1 MRNLRSLGALATLA
15 LVLALTTPAR
25 AQDAGKVDPDGLT
38 LDYLQQVL
46 PPEYFQ
52 PTIASGT
59 RDGRVQPNDIPWVY
73 GPGAVLTVGN
83 VYMKVT
89 NWGHV
94 GNLFT
99 NVSADPGGQWPGSS
113 SVEYLSSIRLMVG
126 AVNPTASDPL
136 SVRRVSYL
144 LEWRPATLDAED
156 KMYRAYDGII
166 NGQRFAD
173 DDGGPTDRFGF
184 GYIDED
190 FLDGRDNDGDGDIDE
205 DYGALGQMM
214 WSCVMRDDTPQA
226 VALVQA
232 EKHVPLGLECKQLA
246 WAYSIPGFT
255 DFNVIKYEITNV
267 SGHELDSLVIGWL
280 VDCDAGPIAV
290 SNYYSD
296 DFDLPYFP
304 HGKFSYP
311 LDVNDARRQ
320 TNHDP
325 QLDGVGGVQAGVAL
339 CPNLDLRINGFSI
352 ADDDGDEGRT
362 TGIPSFL
369 LIDHTIDPLG
379 ESGPWRVGFRAF
391 RSFTS
396 GTPYIQGG
404 NPTIDQQ
411 RFEFMTGVE
420 NVAVSEDAADRF
432 RSDAPSGFITSEPG
446 DQKGDYI
453 QLASV
458 GPWYHVPPG
467 GTVQATVAFAVKRG
481 RYTDAVKYRLDL
493 AAYELGQL
501 SRDGLVQKY
510 PSLDNA
516 IAAQTAFEGIYEV
529 RNTYPSTNYHGK
541 ETALVGA
548 LGSLPE
554 LVTEPGCDNRGTDAN
569 TILVD
574 SNRYYWFDMDCDYCT
589 GVWNY
594 QTGQGMFH
602 KVWNAEAPPP
612 NPNTNVAVKYNY
624 TDNPERAVAAAGDRT
639 ITIAWDNLSET
650 TPDPKSRWF
659 DCRGYKLWKVANWTR
674 PVGSP
679 GPGEDDWAL
688 VGEFRLFDYRVNG
701 IPVPNNL
708 ERRVRAPGDTVIAPP
723 TLHIPNYLDP
733 NTGVRG
739 PADVELYLER
749 GDLWDR
755 QTGQILRPMPMPCVP
770 GTDGDSCAIE
780 IGGRLGTQPIVP
792 DTVKRYPVG
801 RYRYVDTEVKNGF
814 LYFYSVTAFDSTGSG
829 AQVAELNS
837 RRSAVE
843 AEGVTPQASTRTGKS
858 VWVVPNPYR
867 GFSQISQRSSS
878 WDLTPNSADPTGTHI
893 DFMGLPRGEW
903 TIRIY
908 TVSGDLVN
916 IMRSTDGV
924 NESIRT
930 PITDDGG
937 TTRPGYNRQQDTEN
951 DGQASWNLISRNGQD
966 VVSGIYI
973 FVVESKEG
981 TQRGKFVVIR

>member
-1 MRNLRSLGALATLA
+1 MRNLRGLRALATLA
-15 LVLALTTPAR
+15 LLMVLAVPVR
-25 AQDAGKVDPDGLT
+25 AQEAAGKPDPDGLT

-52 PTIASGT
+52 QAGSTLGG
-59 RDGRVQPNDIPWVY
+59 DNGRVQPNDIPWVY

-99 NVSADPGGQWPGSS
+99 NVSSDPGGQWPGSS
-113 SVEYLSSIRLMVG
+113 AIEYLSSIRLMVG

-144 LEWRPATLDAED
+144 LEWRPPSLAAED

-166 NGQRFAD
+166 NGQRYSD
-173 DDGGPTDRFGF
+173 DDGNQFDRLGYA
-184 GYIDED
+184 YIDED
-190 FLDGRDNDGDGDIDE
+190 FLDGHDNDGDGKIDE

-226 VALVQA
+226 IALVQA

-255 DFNVIKYEITNV
+255 DFDVVQYTITNV

-280 VDCDAGPIAV
+280 IDCDAGPIAV
-290 SNYYSD
+290 SNYYAD

-304 HGKFSYP
+304 HGEFRYG
-311 LDVNDARRQ
+311 LDSNDPRRQ
-320 TNHDP
+320 AVHDP
-325 QLDGVGGVQAGVAL
+325 QLDGVGGVSSGQPL
-339 CPNLDLRINGFSI
+339 CSNLKIRINGFSI

-379 ESGPWRVGFRAF
+379 TSGPWRVGFRSF

-396 GTPYIQGG
+396 GTPYVQGG

-411 RFEFMTGVE
+411 RFEFMTGRE
-420 NVAVSEDAADRF
+420 NVDVSEEATDRF
-432 RSDAPSGFITSEPG
+432 RTDGPTGWITSEPG
-446 DQKGDYI
+446 DQKGDYV

-467 GTVQATVAFAVKRG
+467 GSVQATIAFAIKRG
-481 RYTDAVKYRLDL
+481 KYTDAVKYRLDY

-501 SRDGLVQKY
+501 SRDALTQKY
-510 PSLDNA
+510 PVLDNA

-529 RNTYPSTNYHGK
+529 RNTYPSTTYHGK
-541 ETALVGA
+541 ETPAIGD
-548 LGSLPE
+548 LGSLAEP
-554 LVTEPGCDNRGTDAN
+554 VTEPACDNRGTESN
-569 TILVD
+569 TVLVD
-574 SNRYYWFDMDCDYCT
+574 SNKYYWFDMDCDYCT
-589 GVWNY
+589 GVYNY
-594 QTGQGMFH
+594 QLSQGLFH

-612 NPNTNVAVKYNY
+612 NPNTNTAVKYNY
-624 TDNPERAVAAAGDRT
+624 TDNPDRSVAAAGDRT
-639 ITIAWDNLSET
+639 ITVAWDNLSEA

-688 VGEFRLFDYRVNG
+688 IGEFRLFSYRGTDGQFIRDNRFVNTD
-701 IPVPNNL
+701 
-708 ERRVRAPGDTVIAPP
+708 GDTVCPSIY
-723 TLHIPNYLDP
+723 IPNYLDP
-733 NTGVRG
+733 ETNVRG
-739 PADVELYLER
+739 PATVPICLQL

-755 QTGQILRPMPMPCVP
+755 QTGQIIRPTTMPCVLALDD
-770 GTDGDSCAIE
+770 TVCARE
-780 IGGRLGTQPIVP
+780 AGGRLGSQPLIP
-792 DTVKRYPVG
+792 DTVTRFPVG

-829 AQVAELNS
+829 TQIAELNS

-843 AEGVTPQASTRTGKS
+843 AEGVTPQTATRTGKS

-867 GFSQISQRSSS
+867 GYSQISQRSSS
-878 WDLTPNSADPTGTHI
+878 WDLTPNSSDPTGTHI

-924 NESIRT
+924 NESIR
-930 PITDDGG
+930 PVITDDSGVS
-937 TTRPGYNRQQDTEN
+937 RPGYNRQQDTAN

-973 FVVESKEG
+973 FVVDSKEG